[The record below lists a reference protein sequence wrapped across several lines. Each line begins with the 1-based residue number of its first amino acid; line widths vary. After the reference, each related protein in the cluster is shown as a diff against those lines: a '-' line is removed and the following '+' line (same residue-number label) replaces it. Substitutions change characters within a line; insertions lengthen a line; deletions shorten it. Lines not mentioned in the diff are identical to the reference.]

1 METIPA
7 STRRL
12 QMLLVLP
19 VLMLI
24 IIAVILDNR
33 TKAKFSRDY
42 MELIAKGGS
51 QGEGLSEAHLSF
63 FEEYL
68 GRSALRR
75 GLFATVFGFAL
86 FVVPF
91 VGGFALRFG
100 HSFAHVPPGTVEP
113 RLLALT
119 SIGSLMDL
127 LWVAG
132 VIVFWYGIANLAIW
146 FLVDKP
152 RLKRLHAG
160 E

>member
-1 METIPA
+1 
-7 STRRL
+7 
-12 QMLLVLP
+12 MLLVLP
-19 VLMLI
+19 VLVLI
-24 IIAVILDNR
+24 VIAVILDHR
-33 TKAKFSRDY
+33 TKARFSRDY
-42 MELIAKGGS
+42 MELIAKGS
-51 QGEGLSEAHLSF
+51 RQGEGLPEAHLAF

-91 VGGFALRFG
+91 MGGFALRWG
-100 HSFAHVPPGTVEP
+100 YSFAHVPPGAVEP

-152 RLKRLHAG
+152 RLKRLHA
-160 E
+160 EE